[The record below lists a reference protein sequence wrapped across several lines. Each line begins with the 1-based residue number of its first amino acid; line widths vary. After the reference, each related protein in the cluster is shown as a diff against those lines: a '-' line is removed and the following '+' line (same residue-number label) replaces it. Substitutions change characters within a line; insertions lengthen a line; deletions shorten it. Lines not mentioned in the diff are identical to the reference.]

1 MGGPGV
7 HLGTPDLQTNL
18 TEPAIMSP
26 KTKEMLTV
34 RGLVVPSDWDEQD
47 EVCAVTICADNE
59 ERYEVVDRK
68 TVRALMKHMD
78 EEIEAVGT
86 KGEDDYGDEI
96 FLVTS
101 FEVITDY
108 DDEDEDW
115 DDEDDDLEEDDDD
128 WDDR

>member
-1 MGGPGV
+1 
-7 HLGTPDLQTNL
+7 
-18 TEPAIMSP
+18 MSP
-26 KTKEMLTV
+26 KAKETITV

-78 EEIEAVGT
+78 EQIEAVG
-86 KGEDDYGDEI
+86 KLGEDDYGDEI

-101 FEVITDY
+101 FEVIEDEEEEEW
-108 DDEDEDW
+108 DDEEDEIEDEDEDEDW
-115 DDEDDDLEEDDDD
+115 DDN
-128 WDDR
+128 